1 MNTHVLRDKL
11 KSRKA
16 AVCVVGLGYVGLP
29 TALVLADAGF
39 RVSGFDIDA
48 AKVSSLRDGVLL
60 FSKGDPGITQL
71 FLKVYRK
78 MVISADT
85 SVLAHQDIYL
95 IAVATPL
102 GTETKKVNVHPLKR
116 ALQAVG
122 TSISIPCMVIIEST
136 CAPGT
141 AEKIAVPILERHSGE
156 KLNEGFFLLHC
167 PERISPGQTLAN
179 LTTYPR
185 VIGVSHSQAGKLA
198 KTLYESFCSGP
209 IDLVDLKTAEVVK
222 TAENADRDI
231 RIALANE
238 FAVLCDAYGV
248 NFQKVRKLINKMP
261 DKHILHAGAGVG
273 GHCIPKDP
281 WLFINNLKDKKRA
294 RLIPIARAVNDSMPA
309 YITELLM
316 DAVKA
321 AGDRSL
327 VGKKIA
333 VLGYTYRE
341 NTDDTR
347 DSPTRSLLRLLE
359 QEGVRL
365 RVHDPLVTEYT
376 GNLKDVLTGAYA
388 MVVMVG
394 HDEYKKIPLK
404 ELKRWMLGR
413 IIIDGRDVISKSN
426 ATDLGFIYR
435 GIGNS

>member
-1 MNTHVLRDKL
+1 MNIRGLRDTL
-11 KSRKA
+11 KNRKA
-16 AVCVVGLGYVGLP
+16 TVCVIGLGYVGLP

-39 RVSGFDIDA
+39 RVSGFDIDS

-60 FSKGDPGITQL
+60 FAKDDPGIAQL
-71 FLKVYRK
+71 FSKVYSK
-78 MVISADT
+78 MTISADT
-85 SVLAHQDIYL
+85 AVLAHQDIYL
-95 IAVATPL
+95 IAVATPID
-102 GTETKKVNVHPLKR
+102 TKTKKVDMKPLKQ
-116 ALQAVG
+116 ALEVVA
-122 TSISIPCMVIIEST
+122 TSLNPPCLVIIEST

-141 AEKIAVPILERHSGE
+141 AEKITIPILERNSGE
-156 KLNEGFFLLHC
+156 RLNEGFFLVHC
-167 PERISPGQTLAN
+167 PERISPGQTLTN

-185 VIGVSHSQAGKLA
+185 VIGASHLQAGKLA
-198 KTLYESFCSGP
+198 KKLYESFCSGP
-209 IDLVDLKTAEVVK
+209 IDLVDLKTAEVIK

-238 FAVLCDAYGV
+238 FAKICDEYGV
-248 NFQKVRKLINKMP
+248 NFQKVRKLINKVSGK
-261 DKHILHAGAGVG
+261 DILAAGAGVG

-309 YITELLM
+309 YIMELLM
-316 DAVKA
+316 EAVKA

-327 VGKKIA
+327 LGKKIA

-347 DSPTRSLLRLLE
+347 DCPTRSLLRLLE
-359 QEGVRL
+359 QDGADYII
-365 RVHDPLVTEYT
+365 HDPLVAECTR
-376 GNLKDVLTGAYA
+376 NLKDVLTGAYA
-388 MVVMVG
+388 IVVMVR

-404 ELKRWMLGR
+404 ELKRRMLGR
-413 IIIDGRDVISKSN
+413 IIIDGRDVISKSD
-426 ATDLGFIYR
+426 ATNLGFIYR